1 MSNHLQTLSDELSDF
16 TILGVLL
23 TPDDEVDE
31 ARGVPEHR
39 GSVGLGYANKAGRV
53 NLEES

>member
-1 MSNHLQTLSDELSDF
+1 MFNHLQTLSDELSDF
-16 TILGVLL
+16 TILWILL

-39 GSVGLGYANKAGRV
+39 GSVGLGYTNKAGRA

>member
-1 MSNHLQTLSDELSDF
+1 MFNHLQTLSDELSDF
-16 TILGVLL
+16 AILWILL

-31 ARGVPEHR
+31 ARSVPEHR
-39 GSVGLGYANKAGRV
+39 GSVGLSYANKAGRV

>member
-1 MSNHLQTLSDELSDF
+1 MFNHLQTLSDELSDF
-16 TILGVLL
+16 AILGVLL

-31 ARGVPEHR
+31 ARGVPEDR
-39 GSVGLGYANKAGRV
+39 GSVGLGCTNKAGRV

>member
-1 MSNHLQTLSDELSDF
+1 MFNHLQTLSDELSDF

-31 ARGVPEHR
+31 ARGVPEDR
-39 GSVGLGYANKAGRV
+39 GSVGLGHTNKAGRV

>member
-1 MSNHLQTLSDELSDF
+1 MFNHLQTLSDELSDF

-31 ARGVPEHR
+31 ARGVQEDR

-53 NLEES
+53 NLEKS